1 MSAESDQI
9 RTLKDLHFK
18 LTLAREILLKG
29 ETVTAWELI
38 GESID
43 TVKDSIQAIEEKK
56 AGLM

>member
-9 RTLKDLHFK
+9 RILKDLGFK
-18 LTLAREILLKG
+18 LSLARDILLKG
-29 ETVTAWELI
+29 QTITAWELI

-43 TVKDSIQAIEEKK
+43 TIKDSIQNIEEKK